1 MYGTGAADLVLRSVA
16 RGKAQQGENLCHAD
30 ARPNLLK
37 PHARHDDLRSKLTT
51 YIYLTEK
58 RNPLSGVENSP
69 NNGAHQV
76 ARAKC
81 AIALPTGNN
90 NSPIFIVPVA
100 SFNSLLELPAC
111 NSRSSS

>member
-1 MYGTGAADLVLRSVA
+1 M
-16 RGKAQQGENLCHAD
+16 
-30 ARPNLLK
+30 
-37 PHARHDDLRSKLTT
+37 
-51 YIYLTEK
+51 
-58 RNPLSGVENSP
+58 ENSP

-81 AIALPTGNN
+81 AIALPTGNNNSHSCATALPTGN